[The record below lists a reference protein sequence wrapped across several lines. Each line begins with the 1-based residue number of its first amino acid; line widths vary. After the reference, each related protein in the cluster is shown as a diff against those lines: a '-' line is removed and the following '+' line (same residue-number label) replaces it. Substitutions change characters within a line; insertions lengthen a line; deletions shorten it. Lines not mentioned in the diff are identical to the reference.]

1 MLIAI
6 CEKLRER
13 CPLKHSFLRALQA
26 FDPSLMAHHA
36 SEART
41 SLQSVTRKLAAA
53 ILRTAEQC
61 DAAER
66 QFGRL
71 VREQKDHL
79 QRFDSKTDRLDE
91 FLHSMLADKE
101 QFLELWQIIRLVLI
115 LSHGQA
121 PVERSFSVNDD
132 ILLPNMKEQT
142 LCAMKIVYDVL
153 HSLDIK
159 IHEFAVSDK
168 MLQYCRYVYQ
178 IMYY

>member
-1 MLIAI
+1 
-6 CEKLRER
+6 
-13 CPLKHSFLRALQA
+13 
-26 FDPSLMAHHA
+26 
-36 SEART
+36 
-41 SLQSVTRKLAAA
+41 
-53 ILRTAEQC
+53 
-61 DAAER
+61 
-66 QFGRL
+66 
-71 VREQKDHL
+71 
-79 QRFDSKTDRLDE
+79 
-91 FLHSMLADKE
+91 MLADKE